1 MLSTNR
7 TCNIRNSAYLNG
19 SERLALCTG
28 VLNAVSIAS
37 LQDIRVLISPS
48 VDTNLRHNPP

>member
-1 MLSTNR
+1 MLSTDR

-48 VDTNLRHNPP
+48 VDTNLRHNSP